1 MTDQVVC
8 KSLSGVFD
16 NLNKNIEKNKTK
28 SKSEETIFA
37 HAGPLISAIKN
48 IIYRECAPS
57 NGQHQYSTE
66 K

>member
-1 MTDQVVC
+1 MADQVVC

-16 NLNKNIEKNKTK
+16 NLNKNIEKTK